1 MFVLGIV
8 ISFEIVGRLELFTDT
23 STLYGEK
30 IDISDVSQMPAI
42 CVYIYIRPL
51 HFKTNKK

>member
-1 MFVLGIV
+1 LESYKKRPESTEMFVLGIV

-42 CVYIYIRPL
+42 CVYI
-51 HFKTNKK
+51 